1 MTHNTFQT
9 TPSEMKK
16 TNKPKTK
23 QNRTNRKQKLLK
35 KQLVCFLIYNNP
47 YHSATQEHL
56 GPFMR
61 CSNAY
66 NKQLSK
72 PLTLQD
78 LFLTNSVIFPLSYN
92 HMSRHSVPST
102 DYRLNSD
109 RGLRLQL
116 QWSVTQAGLS
126 QGGNIFSS
134 LLHRT
139 DPELLVASFPA
150 LTSFLLITRN

>member
-16 TNKPKTK
+16 KQPQNKTK
-23 QNRTNRKQKLLK
+23 QNKQEAEIIK

-139 DPELLVASFPA
+139 DPEVLVASFPA